1 VSDDVTAAP
10 ETARVPIAWDGEGT
24 GAVVALDGEVIR
36 VRSSRAFAPGS
47 RPSGRTPRGEEVRMK
62 THRCKREDTG
72 DGLTFTLEGR
82 TLDMSRDLRA
92 KLVATLTPR
101 PGED

>member
-1 VSDDVTAAP
+1 MSDESPGAP
-10 ETARVPIAWDGEGT
+10 KTVPITWDGGGT
-24 GAVVALDGEVIR
+24 GAVFALEGEVIR

-47 RPSGRTPRGEEVRMK
+47 RPSGTTARGEEVRMK

-82 TLDMSRDLRA
+82 TLDMGRDLRA
-92 KLVATLTPR
+92 KLLATLSPAA
-101 PGED
+101 D

>member
-1 VSDDVTAAP
+1 VSVA
-10 ETARVPIAWDGEGT
+10 ISWDGDGT
-24 GAVVALDGEVIR
+24 GAVVALEGEVIR

-47 RPSGRTPRGEEVRMK
+47 RPSGRTARGEEVRMK

-82 TLDMSRDLRA
+82 TLDMSRELRA
-92 KLVATLTPR
+92 ALLAALAAP
-101 PGED
+101 P